1 MASFFPIIISI
12 VLAILYVAIASS
24 GIRIYNACSE
34 IKDSKKWQNMHALL
48 ANTLIIAM
56 VIPGVLLT
64 QFLSSGNIAG
74 AMVILYG
81 LMGLVGSSVAY
92 SIAKE
97 AKCESK
103 SNASEKNF
111 LMLSVAGSL
120 FVLLGGGAFMAM
132 SRRDQ

>member
-1 MASFFPIIISI
+1 MASFFPIIISVI
-12 VLAILYVAIASS
+12 LGILYVAIASS
-24 GIRIYNACSE
+24 GIRIFNKCTE
-34 IKDSKKWQNMHALL
+34 IKESQKWKNMHALL
-48 ANTLIIAM
+48 TNTLIIAL

-64 QFLSSGNIAG
+64 QFLSSGNVAG

-97 AKCESK
+97 STCESV

-111 LMLSVAGSL
+111 LMISVAGSL

-132 SRRDQ
+132 SRRGE